1 MKKIITIGK
10 TEVELVSTAL
20 TSLAFKKIFDEDILQ
35 TIGLLRQGTKDSAEA
50 STAVTDISR
59 LAFVMNKQST
69 CSVKELMNVSE
80 LDYYEWL
87 NDFERNDFYDP
98 ETITAVI
105 SAWSGNLA
113 TSVDAKNSEGAQQD
127 R

>member
-1 MKKIITIGK
+1 
-10 TEVELVSTAL
+10 
-20 TSLAFKKIFDEDILQ
+20 
-35 TIGLLRQGTKDSAEA
+35 
-50 STAVTDISR
+50 
-59 LAFVMNKQST
+59 
-69 CSVKELMNVSE
+69 MNVSE

-105 SAWSGNLA
+105 SVWSGNLA

-127 R
+127 H